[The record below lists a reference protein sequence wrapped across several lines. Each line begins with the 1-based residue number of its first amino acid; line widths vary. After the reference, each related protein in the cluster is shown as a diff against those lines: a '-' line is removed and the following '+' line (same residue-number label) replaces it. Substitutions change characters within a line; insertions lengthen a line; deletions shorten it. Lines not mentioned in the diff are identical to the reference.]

1 MRQTHQNS
9 EPAALVAESAL
20 DGLIGSLLSIAGS
33 ILFCPSPFSEA
44 LFSFASPKHPV
55 TLSQLPRQ

>member
-9 EPAALVAESAL
+9 EPVALVAESGL

-33 ILFCPSPFSEA
+33 ILFAQAPSVRPYFP
-44 LFSFASPKHPV
+44 LHPPKHPV